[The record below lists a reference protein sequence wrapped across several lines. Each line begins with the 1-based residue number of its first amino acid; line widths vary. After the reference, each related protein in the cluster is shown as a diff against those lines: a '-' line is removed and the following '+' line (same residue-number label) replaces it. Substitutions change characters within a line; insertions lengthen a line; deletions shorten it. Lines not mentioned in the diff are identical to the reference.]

1 MDNTSKFQRRK
12 LYFEED
18 IPLSFTKNNSA
29 ITAVLTKTVLLIALT
44 LTTSV
49 GVFASEAEI
58 KQQSYTATYTV
69 AKDGSLSDSEKCTL
83 AVGNEA
89 GFCYVDGEA
98 YTGEIEIEGAM
109 HRYNNGL
116 PASYYVNG
124 DSVSY
129 YDPQGKKEERP
140 DLDAAVD
147 MFMQH
152 YNDNTVCETPV
163 YSTGNI
169 RDLFMLINTIGE
181 LTGNDIVK
189 GSLYDIMESKVIDE
203 EMDGRNISVYELYMT
218 DNMDALQEYKKDVA
232 DTDAF
237 LQEADLTFEGTED
250 AFEVCR
256 RANTFIRSRY
266 SYDYGKASTVES
278 GNPNTST
285 IIDLTTDENT
295 IICDDYAKLF
305 EFLCNRYG
313 VETDY
318 VTGFSSSGGSHA
330 WNRSIIDG
338 KEYYTDVTWNDTGGG
353 NQWLLLN
360 RDTFYRDHVDL
371 TY

>member
-1 MDNTSKFQRRK
+1 M
-12 LYFEED
+12 
-18 IPLSFTKNNSA
+18 SFTKNNSA
-29 ITAVLTKTVLLIALT
+29 ITAMLTKTALLIALT
-44 LTTSV
+44 LPASIEA
-49 GVFASEAEI
+49 FASEAEI
-58 KQQSYTATYTV
+58 MQQSYTATYTV
-69 AKDGSLSDSEKCTL
+69 AKDGSLSNSEGHTL

-89 GFCYVDGEA
+89 GFCYVDGEP
-98 YTGEIEIEGAM
+98 YTGEIEIDGAL
-109 HRYNNGL
+109 HRYKSGV
-116 PASYYVNG
+116 PVSYYVTG
-124 DSVSY
+124 DAVSY
-129 YDPQGKKEERP
+129 YDPQGRKEDRS
-140 DLDAAVD
+140 DFDAAVNT
-147 MFMQH
+147 FMQH
-152 YNDNTVCETPV
+152 YNNNTICETPV

-169 RDLFMLINTIGE
+169 RDLFTLINVIGE

-203 EMDGRNISVYELYMT
+203 EMDGRNVTVYELYIT
-218 DNMDALQEYKKDVA
+218 DNADVLQEYKKDVA

-285 IIDLTTDENT
+285 LIDLTTDENT

-318 VTGFSSSGGSHA
+318 VTGFSSSGGAHA

>member
-1 MDNTSKFQRRK
+1 MG
-12 LYFEED
+12 
-18 IPLSFTKNNSA
+18 FTKNNPA
-29 ITAVLTKTVLLIALT
+29 ITAMLAKTALFIALT
-44 LTTSV
+44 LPTSV
-49 GVFASEAEI
+49 GVFASEVEI

-89 GFCYVDGEA
+89 GFCYVDEEP
-98 YTGEIEIEGAM
+98 YTGEIEIDGALY
-109 HRYNNGL
+109 RYKSGV
-116 PASYYVNG
+116 PTSYYVDG
-124 DSVSY
+124 DTVSY

-152 YNDNTVCETPV
+152 YNDNTVCKTPV

-181 LTGNDIVK
+181 LTGNDIVR

-203 EMDGRNISVYELYMT
+203 EIDGRNISVYELYMT
-218 DNMDALQEYKKDVA
+218 DNMDTLQEYKKDVA
-232 DTDAF
+232 DTDTF
-237 LQEADLTFEGTED
+237 LQEADLAVEGAAD
-250 AFEVCR
+250 AFEICR

-266 SYDYGKASTVES
+266 SYDYGKAGAVES
-278 GNPNTST
+278 GTPNTST
-285 IIDLTTDENT
+285 LIDLTTDENT

-318 VTGFSSSGGSHA
+318 VIGFSSSGGAHA

-353 NQWLLLN
+353 NQWLLLD